1 MLHLQTPEGEMNTS
15 PEAVKIIAQ
24 DEADKLMPYN
34 DLSGNATEGIGH
46 LMHEGPL
53 TPDEESP
60 ETMDKSLSDFADD
73 LKDKVEKYISL
84 FVKVPLNQNQFD
96 ALSSFTF
103 NLGCGTLE
111 HLVSETG
118 LNQGNYSAVPPK
130 ILEYNKSRVNGV
142 LVEVA
147 GLTRRRKWEAGL
159 WNTSVTES

>member
-1 MLHLQTPEGEMNTS
+1 MNTS
-15 PEAVKIIAQ
+15 PEAVKTIAGF
-24 DEADKLMPYN
+24 EADKLTPYN
-34 DLSGNATEGIGH
+34 DLSGNATEGVGH
-46 LMHEGPL
+46 LMHKGPL
-53 TPDEESP
+53 TLDEEKP
-60 ETMDKSLSDFADD
+60 EILSKSLSDFAED

-84 FVKVPLNQNQFD
+84 FVKVPLTQNQFD

-142 LVEVA
+142 LVPVA
-147 GLTRRRKWEAGL
+147 GLTRRRQWEAGV
-159 WNTSVTES
+159 WSSDANPSNS

>member
-1 MLHLQTPEGEMNTS
+1 MNTS
-15 PEAVKIIAQ
+15 LEAVKIIAGF
-24 DEADKLMPYN
+24 EADKLTPYN
-34 DLSGNATEGIGH
+34 DLSGNATEGVGH

-53 TPDEESP
+53 TPDEEKP
-60 ETMDKSLSDFADD
+60 ETLSKSLSDFAED

-84 FVKVPLNQNQFD
+84 FVKVPLTQNQFD

-142 LVEVA
+142 LVPVA
-147 GLTRRRKWEAGL
+147 GLTRRRQWEAGV
-159 WNTSVTES
+159 WSSDANPSNS

>member
-1 MLHLQTPEGEMNTS
+1 
-15 PEAVKIIAQ
+15 
-24 DEADKLMPYN
+24 
-34 DLSGNATEGIGH
+34 
-46 LMHEGPL
+46 MHKGPL
-53 TPDEESP
+53 TLDEEKP
-60 ETMDKSLSDFADD
+60 EILSKSLSDFAED

-84 FVKVPLNQNQFD
+84 FVKVPLTQNQFD

-142 LVEVA
+142 LVPVA
-147 GLTRRRKWEAGL
+147 GLTRRRQWEAGV
-159 WNTSVTES
+159 WSSDANPSNS

>member
-1 MLHLQTPEGEMNTS
+1 MNTS
-15 PEAVKIIAQ
+15 PESVKTIAGF
-24 DEADKLMPYN
+24 EADRLTPYN
-34 DLSGNATEGIGH
+34 DLSGNATEGVGH
-46 LMHEGPL
+46 LMHKGPL
-53 TPDEESP
+53 TLDEEKP
-60 ETMDKSLSDFADD
+60 EILSKSLSDFAED

-118 LNQGNYSAVPPK
+118 LNQGNYLAVPPK

-142 LVEVA
+142 LVPIA
-147 GLTRRRKWEAGL
+147 GLTRRRQWEAGV
-159 WNTSVTES
+159 WSSDANPSNS